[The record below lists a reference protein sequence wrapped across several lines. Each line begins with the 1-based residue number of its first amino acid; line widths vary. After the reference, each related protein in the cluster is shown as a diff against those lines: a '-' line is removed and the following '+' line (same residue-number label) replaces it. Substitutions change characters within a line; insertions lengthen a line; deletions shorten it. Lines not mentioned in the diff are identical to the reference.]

1 MEEGDAHV
9 FPQALVKANGHVGRG
24 VSLFKSV
31 FLLGGGGKD
40 DKAAY
45 VVGLLDR
52 WLSNR
57 KTRYFYMYN
66 KKPILV

>member
-31 FLLGGGGKD
+31 FLLGGGREG
-40 DKAAY
+40 
-45 VVGLLDR
+45 
-52 WLSNR
+52 
-57 KTRYFYMYN
+57 
-66 KKPILV
+66 